1 MAHWTG
7 GLTFHH
13 EMFIF
18 TYYIT
23 FNVKTNK
30 NEIFFLITGKGG
42 CRMPLR
48 IAREHKND
56 LLLECARLH
65 YIDKLN
71 KTQIAAR
78 MQISGTHVAR
88 LLREAEEAGIVEIT
102 VRLPAEHDKLE
113 AELRDRFGLHAVKIV
128 DFSDDYE
135 HLLKNLGRAGAAVFE
150 EICQIRWG
158 ARVGLGGG
166 ITLHEV
172 VESLETKPRQIE
184 LYPLALVGRGP
195 ELEHVDS
202 VFLVTA
208 LYFKSRPAAKA
219 FVVGVPPLPQSR
231 LKAQKFTADLLTEVD
246 EVREVYQAAR
256 DVEVAFVGLNTLP
269 PDRGMLKEFTKVG
282 LDLKALKAK
291 GAVGVINY
299 SHFDGRGQQI
309 GEYFLSVS
317 VQDLK
322 DMARNPEKKV
332 VVVAG
337 GLHKFEAIKVAL
349 THRMFNMLV
358 TDHRTARMLA
368 ALPPQDFRT
377 GGGSQFAAQTTPF
390 SRTRAAPVSV

>member
-1 MAHWTG
+1 
-7 GLTFHH
+7 
-13 EMFIF
+13 
-18 TYYIT
+18 
-23 FNVKTNK
+23 
-30 NEIFFLITGKGG
+30 
-42 CRMPLR
+42 MP
-48 IAREHKND
+48 IQISRERKVE

-65 YIDKLN
+65 YVDKLN
-71 KTQIAAR
+71 KTAIAAR
-78 MQISGTHVAR
+78 LQISGTHVAR

-102 VRLPAEHDKLE
+102 VRLPADYDKLE
-113 AELRDRFGLHAVKIV
+113 AELRDGFSLHGVKVV

-135 HLLKNLGRAGAAVFE
+135 QLLKNLGRGGAALFE

-172 VESLETKPRQIE
+172 VDALGTKPRHIE
-184 LYPLALVGRGP
+184 LYPLALVGRGS

-256 DVEVAFVGLNTLP
+256 DVEVAFVGLGTLP
-269 PDRGMLKEFTKVG
+269 PDRGMLKEFGKVG
-282 LDLKALKAK
+282 LDLKTLKGK
-291 GAVGVINY
+291 GAVGMLNY
-299 SHFDGRGQQI
+299 NYFDSQGKQI
-309 GEYFLSVS
+309 GEYFLTVS
-317 VQDLK
+317 VQDLQ
-322 DMARNPEKKV
+322 DMSRNAEKKV
-332 VVVAG
+332 VLVAG

-349 THRMFNMLV
+349 ATRMFNMLV
-358 TDHRTARMLA
+358 TDHRTAQVLA
-368 ALPPQDFRT
+368 AQP
-377 GGGSQFAAQTTPF
+377 
-390 SRTRAAPVSV
+390 

>member
-1 MAHWTG
+1 
-7 GLTFHH
+7 
-13 EMFIF
+13 
-18 TYYIT
+18 
-23 FNVKTNK
+23 
-30 NEIFFLITGKGG
+30 
-42 CRMPLR
+42 MPLR
-48 IAREHKND
+48 IDREHKND

-65 YIDKLN
+65 YVDKQN

-78 MQISGTHVAR
+78 LQISGTHVAR

-102 VRLPAEHDKLE
+102 VRVPADHDKLE
-113 AELRDRFGLHAVKIV
+113 VELQERFGLHAVKVV
-128 DFSDDYE
+128 DYSDDYE
-135 HLLKNLGRAGAAVFE
+135 HLLKNLGRGGAALFE
-150 EICQIRWG
+150 EICQIRWA
-158 ARVGLGGG
+158 ARVGVGGG
-166 ITLHEV
+166 ITLYEV
-172 VESLETKPRQIE
+172 VEALETKPRQIE

-208 LYFKSRPAAKA
+208 LYFKSRPGAKA

-231 LKAQKFTADLLTEVD
+231 VKAQKFTADLLNEID

-256 DVEVAFVGLNTLP
+256 DVDVAFVGLNALP
-269 PDRGMLKEFTKVG
+269 PDRGMLKEYTKVG

-291 GAVGVINY
+291 GTVGVINY
-299 SHFDGRGQQI
+299 SHFDGRGQQL

-322 DMARNPEKKV
+322 DMARNAEKKV

-337 GLHKFEAIKVAL
+337 GLHKFEAIKVGL
-349 THRMFNMLV
+349 THKMFNALV

-368 ALPPQDFRT
+368 ALPERGLRDGER
-377 GGGSQFAAQTTPF
+377 SQTEGPTVPS
-390 SRTRAAPVSV
+390 SRHRALPVGV

>member
-1 MAHWTG
+1 
-7 GLTFHH
+7 
-13 EMFIF
+13 
-18 TYYIT
+18 
-23 FNVKTNK
+23 
-30 NEIFFLITGKGG
+30 
-42 CRMPLR
+42 MPLR
-48 IAREHKND
+48 ISRERKGD

-78 MQISGTHVAR
+78 LQISGTHVAR
-88 LLREAEEAGIVEIT
+88 LLREAEEAGIVEIS
-102 VRLPAEHDKLE
+102 VRLPSDHDKLE
-113 AELRDRFGLHAVKIV
+113 AELRERFELHAVKVV

-135 HLLKNLGRAGAAVFE
+135 HLLKNLGRGGAALFE

-172 VESLETKPRQIE
+172 VEALDTKPRQIE
-184 LYPLALVGRGP
+184 LYPMALVGRGP

-256 DVEVAFVGLNTLP
+256 DVEVAFVGLGTLP
-269 PDRGMLKEFTKVG
+269 PERGMLKEFDKVG
-282 LDLKALKAK
+282 LDLKTLKGK
-291 GAVGVINY
+291 GAVGIMNY
-299 SHFDGRGQQI
+299 NYFDHYGAQI
-309 GEYFLSVS
+309 GEYFLTVS
-317 VQDLK
+317 LEDLR
-322 DMARNPEKKV
+322 DMSRNAEKKV
-332 VVVAG
+332 VLVAG
-337 GLHKFEAIKVAL
+337 GLHKFEAIKVSLA
-349 THRMFNMLV
+349 TKMFNVLV
-358 TDHRTARMLA
+358 TDHRTAQKLA
-368 ALPPQDFRT
+368 ALP
-377 GGGSQFAAQTTPF
+377 
-390 SRTRAAPVSV
+390 

>member
-1 MAHWTG
+1 
-7 GLTFHH
+7 
-13 EMFIF
+13 
-18 TYYIT
+18 
-23 FNVKTNK
+23 
-30 NEIFFLITGKGG
+30 
-42 CRMPLR
+42 MPLR
-48 IAREHKND
+48 IAREQKNQ
-56 LLLECARLH
+56 LLLECARL
-65 YIDKLN
+65 YYVDKLN

-78 MQISGTHVAR
+78 LQISGTHVAR

-102 VRLPAEHDKLE
+102 VRLPADHDKLE
-113 AELRDRFGLHAVKIV
+113 AELQERFGLHAVKVV

-135 HLLKNLGRAGAAVFE
+135 HLLKNLGRGGAALFE

-166 ITLHEV
+166 ITLYEM
-172 VESLETKPRQIE
+172 VEALETKPRQIE

-231 LKAQKFTADLLTEVD
+231 LKAQRFTADLLTEVD

-256 DVEVAFVGLNTLP
+256 DVEVAFVGLSPLP

-282 LDLKALKAK
+282 LDLKTLKAK

-299 SHFDGRGQQI
+299 NNFDGRGQQI
-309 GEYFLSVS
+309 GDYFLCVS

-322 DMARNPEKKV
+322 DMARNAEKKV
-332 VVVAG
+332 VLVAG

-349 THRMFNMLV
+349 AHRMFNMLV
-358 TDHRTARMLA
+358 TDHRMARMLA
-368 ALPPQDFRT
+368 ALSPHDLQNSAGGQFAGPVAASLKTRAVPT
-377 GGGSQFAAQTTPF
+377 GG
-390 SRTRAAPVSV
+390 

>member
-1 MAHWTG
+1 
-7 GLTFHH
+7 
-13 EMFIF
+13 
-18 TYYIT
+18 
-23 FNVKTNK
+23 
-30 NEIFFLITGKGG
+30 
-42 CRMPLR
+42 MPLR
-48 IAREHKND
+48 VDREHKND

-65 YIDKLN
+65 YVDKLN

-78 MQISGTHVAR
+78 LQISGTHVAR

-102 VRLPAEHDKLE
+102 VRLPADHDKLE
-113 AELRDRFGLHAVKIV
+113 AELRERFGLHAVKVV
-128 DFSDDYE
+128 DYSDDYE
-135 HLLKNLGRAGAAVFE
+135 HLLKNLGRGGAALFE
-150 EICQIRWG
+150 EICQIRWA
-158 ARVGLGGG
+158 ARVGVGGG
-166 ITLHEV
+166 ITLYEV
-172 VESLETKPRQIE
+172 VEALETKPRQIE

-208 LYFKSRPAAKA
+208 LYFKSRPGAKA

-231 LKAQKFTADLLTEVD
+231 AKAQKFTADLLNEID
-246 EVREVYQAAR
+246 EVREVHQAAR
-256 DVEVAFVGLNTLP
+256 DVEVAFVGLNALP

-322 DMARNPEKKV
+322 DMARNAEKKV

-337 GLHKFEAIKVAL
+337 GLHKFEAIKVGL
-349 THRMFNMLV
+349 THKMFNALV

-368 ALPPQDFRT
+368 ALPERDARNDGGTQVGGQTAPQPRH
-377 GGGSQFAAQTTPF
+377 
-390 SRTRAAPVSV
+390 RAMPVSV